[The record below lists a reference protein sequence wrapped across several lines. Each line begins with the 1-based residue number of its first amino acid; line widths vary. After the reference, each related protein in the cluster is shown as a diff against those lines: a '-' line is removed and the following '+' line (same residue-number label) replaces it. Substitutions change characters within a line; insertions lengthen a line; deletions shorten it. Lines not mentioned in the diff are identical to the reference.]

1 MSKLIN
7 VSDDVY
13 EKLKRMKG
21 SESYSVVI
29 RGLLRK
35 RSNKESI
42 LSFAG
47 KGGIDEKEIKKMKK
61 EWRRWS
67 EKYV

>member
-7 VSDDVY
+7 VSDEVY
-13 EKLKRMKG
+13 EKLKTMKG
-21 SESYSVVI
+21 SRSYSMVLKS
-29 RGLLRK
+29 LLMK
-35 RSNKESI
+35 KSNKEAI

-47 KGGIDEKEIKKMKK
+47 RGGIDEKEVEEMKK

-67 EKYV
+67 ERYV